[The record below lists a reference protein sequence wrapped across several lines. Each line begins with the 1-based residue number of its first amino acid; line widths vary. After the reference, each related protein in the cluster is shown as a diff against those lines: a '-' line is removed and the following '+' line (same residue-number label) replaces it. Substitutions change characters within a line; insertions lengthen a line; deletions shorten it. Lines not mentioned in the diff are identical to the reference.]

1 MLPTIRLEPCAGQ
14 RRKLRQ
20 GSCPCV
26 WQVGRQSMPSAE
38 AAVSQAGPSLCP
50 LPSRGVERVGLG
62 SGRTARG
69 QRSSGL
75 GPGGVLSDRN
85 PSPPAPVPRSWGKG
99 LPTPPRGT
107 AQKRGLCSPSD
118 PTRGGHLGSTG
129 DKLRQGRACSLTQ
142 AMPPGCAAALP
153 CAPGEPRPTC
163 PSSVLIR
170 WDRHAKSPRAGLER
184 KRQGRVTQTD
194 RLRSAR
200 GNPKRTSRKPEVAN
214 RLSRTR

>member
-129 DKLRQGRACSLTQ
+129 DKLRQGRACSPHPGDAPRMRSRSPLCTRRAQTHLSLLSAHQVGQ
-142 AMPPGCAAALP
+142 ARQVASGWPGAEKA
-153 CAPGEPRPTC
+153 G
-163 PSSVLIR
+163 PS
-170 WDRHAKSPRAGLER
+170 D
-184 KRQGRVTQTD
+184 TD
-194 RLRSAR
+194 RQA
-200 GNPKRTSRKPEVAN
+200 
-214 RLSRTR
+214 